1 MANKGMIQERIT
13 ILGDKIRY
21 CDFDGV
27 RVYDTNDW
35 AKAIDNS
42 TKHSNSL
49 PIGSSLRSEYMLKDL
64 NEREEAHKGIEKI
77 IECDFDDINWN
88 ATPNEIWFEM
98 CDKCIE

>member
-1 MANKGMIQERIT
+1 MANKGMIKERIT

-21 CDFDGV
+21 CDFDGC

-35 AKAIDNS
+35 SKAVEHDGEYIA
-42 TKHSNSL
+42 SL
-49 PIGSSLRSEYMLKDL
+49 PIGSSETTKFISE
-64 NEREEAHKGIEKI
+64 NCRERDESHKYIDTFM
-77 IECDFDDINWN
+77 ECDFDDINWD

>member
-1 MANKGMIQERIT
+1 MGNKGMIKERVT

-21 CDFDGV
+21 CDFDGC

-35 AKAIDNS
+35 SKALEHNREYA
-42 TKHSNSL
+42 NSL
-49 PIGSSLRSEYMLKDL
+49 PICSLEESKFSSECAK
-64 NEREEAHKGIEKI
+64 EREESHKNVETFM
-77 IECDFDDINWN
+77 ECDFDDINWD